1 MAWLELVT
9 APVRRERLESLSER
23 LFALGAAGVQ
33 EDLPPGVTAVIH
45 QPWDDGPPPEPSAE
59 IVLKA
64 WFEDPNADALRA
76 ALPGLSFTL
85 ADLEE
90 RDWAESW
97 KENFPPLEISPRLR
111 VSPPWAAQPG
121 DVIIEPGQGFGTGQH
136 PTTLGALRAVDRLA
150 EECETAL
157 DIGCGSGV
165 LALAAARFGCRVG
178 GIDIDGPSIDEAIAN
193 AERNGVVA
201 NFSTDPIRKL
211 TEPAD
216 LVLANLF
223 AEVLVE
229 LAPHL
234 QRLTRKHLV
243 LAGILAEREH
253 KVRDA
258 FDPRMRLATRETDG
272 EWVLLIYE
280 P

>member
-9 APVRRERLESLSER
+9 APIPRERIEPLSAK

-33 EDLPPGVTAVIH
+33 EDLPAGVTLVIH
-45 QPWDDGPPPEPSAE
+45 QPWDDGPPPAPPTHV
-59 IVLKA
+59 ILRA
-64 WFEDPNADALRA
+64 WYEDPDASALRA
-76 ALPGLSFTL
+76 ALPGLSFNLT
-85 ADLEE
+85 DLEE
-90 RDWAESW
+90 RDWAEEW
-97 KENFPPLEISPRLR
+97 KANFPPLVVSPRLR
-111 VSPPWAAQPG
+111 IAPPWCAEPG

-150 EECETAL
+150 ESCATAL
-157 DIGCGSGV
+157 DVGCGSGV
-165 LALAAARFGCRVG
+165 LALAAAKFGCVVG
-178 GIDIDGPSIDEAIAN
+178 GVDIDGPSIEEAHAN
-193 AERNGVVA
+193 AVRNDVDA
-201 NFSTDPIRKL
+201 DFSTRPVRKL

-234 QRLTRKHLV
+234 QRLTRKYLV
-243 LAGILAEREH
+243 LAGILAEREA
-253 KVRDA
+253 KVRAA
-258 FDPRMRLATRETDG
+258 FDGAMTLSERETDG
-272 EWVLLIYE
+272 EWILLIYT